1 MIIDFQ
7 QAKLQK
13 FMALAMKIEAQPE
26 LYVQFDSV
34 SDFYKADWLRDFM
47 LDGHI
52 LSSSRSSA
60 FSAHRLT
67 GRSCGFCFRIWKSIR
82 LPLTMRKPARD

>member
-7 QAKLQK
+7 QTQLQK

-34 SDFYKADWLRDFM
+34 SDFYKAD
-47 LDGHI
+47 
-52 LSSSRSSA
+52 
-60 FSAHRLT
+60 
-67 GRSCGFCFRIWKSIR
+67 
-82 LPLTMRKPARD
+82 

>member
-7 QAKLQK
+7 QAQLQK

-34 SDFYKADWLRDFM
+34 SDFYKADWLQDFPNGTTWYVSG
-47 LDGHI
+47 LDDGADEFHVVIDYSQI
-52 LSSSRSSA
+52 LK
-60 FSAHRLT
+60 T
-67 GRSCGFCFRIWKSIR
+67 IEQ
-82 LPLTMRKPARD
+82 

>member
-7 QAKLQK
+7 QAQLQK

-34 SDFYKADWLRDFM
+34 SDFYKADWLQDFPNGTTWYVSG
-47 LDGHI
+47 LDDGADEFHVVI
-52 LSSSRSSA
+52 DYATAQLQI
-60 FSAHRLT
+60 
-67 GRSCGFCFRIWKSIR
+67 SCGQTQLSAKLSC
-82 LPLTMRKPARD
+82 TD